1 MLALSPKSSSGAP
14 RILLAM
20 LSLIFLLFIAGI
32 GRAEARAVIRPAS
45 GKHWNYGELV
55 NNPSSIHPEKQAA
68 LHSAEAMST
77 LRIVCANCDSPME
90 TDQVE
95 RRIEEYWNQSR
106 DIFLQRLT
114 DVQVTVSEGRMGRS
128 IWVTFFKG
136 HTTIHTQMNLG

>member
-1 MLALSPKSSSGAP
+1 
-14 RILLAM
+14 M
-20 LSLIFLLFIAGI
+20 LSLVFLISIAGT

-55 NNPSSIHPEKQAA
+55 NNPPSIHPEKQAT
-68 LHSAEAMST
+68 LHSTEATSA
-77 LRIVCANCDSPME
+77 LRIGCANCDSPME

-95 RRIEEYWNQSR
+95 RRVKEYWNQSR
-106 DIFLQRLT
+106 DIFLRRLT